1 MKVKSAIALLACLSS
16 VPSVCIFLAI
26 GSIAAAQAPSRDS
39 WSDENG
45 TLRAKAVIGD
55 CLNGLS
61 ASQSAGIC
69 VPRAFEACE
78 DEHGTSQ
85 RQMNDCA
92 TFSRLAWEGRRVD
105 AAKRLMAARSSGVR
119 FPSPEPHIKHLVE
132 SEGRWEAWNRS
143 DCEMQAA
150 FSEGGTY
157 HRYDL
162 DICLSNHAANRAI
175 ELERLIDVWQKIFV
189 L

>member
-45 TLRAKAVIGD
+45 TLRAKAVIGN
-55 CLNGLS
+55 CLNSLN

-69 VPRAFEACE
+69 VPRVFEACE

-92 TFSRLAWEGRRVD
+92 TFSRLAWEGRRAD
-105 AAKRLMAARSSGVR
+105 AAKRLMAAKSSGVR
-119 FPSPEPHIKHLVE
+119 FPSPAPHIKHLVE
-132 SEGRWEAWNRS
+132 SEGRWDAWNRS

>member
-1 MKVKSAIALLACLSS
+1 MKVKSTIALLACLSS
-16 VPSVCIFLAI
+16 ISSVCILLAI
-26 GSIAAAQAPSRDS
+26 GSVAAAQTRSPDR
-39 WSDENG
+39 WSDGNG
-45 TLRAKAVIGD
+45 VLQAEAVIGNCISD
-55 CLNGLS
+55 LN
-61 ASQSAGIC
+61 APQSAGIC

-92 TFSRLAWEGRRVD
+92 TFSRLAWEGRRAD
-105 AAKRLMAARSSGVR
+105 AVKRLMAAKSSGAR
-119 FPSPEPHIKHLVE
+119 FPLSEPHIKHLAE
-132 SEGRWEAWNRS
+132 SERRWDAWNRS

-162 DICLSNHAANRAI
+162 DICLSNHAANRAL
-175 ELERLIDVWQKIFV
+175 ELERLIDVWQKIF
-189 L
+189 LI